1 MTDDE
6 LAAVIAAATALLQR
20 QPGREERATLPPW
33 RIAARIGIG
42 DAADTRAAARSASLW
57 SMTGRLRG

>member
-20 QPGREERATLPPW
+20 QAAREERVPLPPW
-33 RIAARIGIG
+33 RIAARMSISE
-42 DAADTRAAARSASLW
+42 AADTRPSARSASLW
-57 SMTGRLRG
+57 SMHGRLRG